1 MRGSLSFLPR
11 PERQE
16 KQERER
22 RENAENAKQGVK
34 KASASELRLQ
44 KGELAFAA
52 SFPPLVSPKKSFLT
66 HQRALLRHADLAHPP
81 LPLCLGRTT
90 SETDISELN
99 LPKQI
104 KITFPNGPDKLD
116 RFDIVVSP
124 DEGYYK

>member
-1 MRGSLSFLPR
+1 MIKLFSVK
-11 PERQE
+11 E

-44 KGELAFAA
+44 K
-52 SFPPLVSPKKSFLT
+52 
-66 HQRALLRHADLAHPP
+66 
-81 LPLCLGRTT
+81 
-90 SETDISELN
+90 DISELN

-104 KITFPNGPDKLD
+104 KIAFPDGPNKLN
-116 RFDIVVSP
+116 RFDIIVSP